1 MDEHDQDNLN
11 DPHDSQNGADP
22 KIDPKLRQKL
32 EGLIP
37 DMVRKTFYAG
47 MGAFFTTEEGIRKLA
62 NDIALPKEVAN
73 YLISQAQNTKDDLF
87 RIVAA
92 ELRTFLENLNLNEE
106 MQRLLTSLSF
116 EIKTEIRFI
125 PNDQK
130 LVKPQI
136 KNKVAVKRSP
146 EEPDE
151 EALPSD
157 PDAAAGLV
165 DLGED
170 DGEGES
176 ELDED

>member
-1 MDEHDQDNLN
+1 MDEYDQDEL
-11 DPHDSQNGADP
+11 DEPTEAQNGTDP

-47 MGAFFTTEEGIRKLA
+47 LGAVFTTEEGIRKLA

-73 YLISQAQNTKDDLF
+73 FLISQTKNTKDDLF

-92 ELRTFLENLNLNEE
+92 ELRAFLENLNLNEE
-106 MQRLLTSLSF
+106 LQRLLTSLSF

-136 KNKVAVKRSP
+136 KNKVSVKRSP
-146 EEPDE
+146 EESE
-151 EALPSD
+151 EAAPPVD

-170 DGEGES
+170 DGEDES